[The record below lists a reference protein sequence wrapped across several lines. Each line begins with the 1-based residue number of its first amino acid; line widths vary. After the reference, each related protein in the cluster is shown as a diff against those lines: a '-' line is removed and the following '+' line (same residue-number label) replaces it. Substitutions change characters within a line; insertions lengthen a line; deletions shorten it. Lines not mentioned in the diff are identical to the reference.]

1 MNFETTVRI
10 ESKIETGV
18 VYVVKRISVVE
29 RANLLMERLNETA
42 RATELVEL
50 LKNAGDNQGGPEII
64 RARLEF
70 DSLMN
75 GKLLTAALRAK
86 LAGIEGLT
94 LNGEAATVESF
105 IQYGPEALVR
115 EALEAANT
123 ASELTADQQKN

>member
-10 ESKIETGV
+10 ESKIEPSV

-29 RANLLMERLNETA
+29 RANLLMETLNETA

-50 LKNAGDNQGGPEII
+50 LKNAGDNQGPEII
-64 RARLEF
+64 RARLEL

-75 GKLLTAALRAK
+75 GKLLSAALRAK

-105 IQYGPEALVR
+105 IQHGPEALVR
-115 EALEAANT
+115 EALEAANA